1 MTTILKL
8 KNMPNALGE
17 QDLFR
22 VIHQSDTEISVL
34 HEPSSFIFHFAVKDG
49 ALVPSPGLLYPIPDE
64 AQVHLGAFA
73 GDSEVVIA
81 IQVGQDLDEIHTAF
95 LQ

>member
-49 ALVPSPGLLYPIPDE
+49 ALVPSPGLLHPIPDE
-64 AQVHLGAFA
+64 AQVHLSSARGA
-73 GDSEVVIA
+73 A
-81 IQVGQDLDEIHTAF
+81 IEFLKGQ
-95 LQ
+95 